1 MATDSARTAPTIAQ
15 EGPLARRLPAT
26 LRRLADLPPSADA
39 PYLTVALDWR
49 PQGERPGREGHVVPE
64 AAQRRGGHEKE
75 RPGPVW
81 RPSWE
86 QTGRQLDD
94 LLDTLE
100 AHSPAHTSLSAD
112 VERIREA
119 LSDVDPA
126 AHGVFIVACS
136 AQDVFSILPIGLPL
150 ETSFAVGPTPALQG
164 LAQAIDD
171 HPPYAILHADQREA
185 SLTFV
190 SQGVALSELE
200 LTEGSN
206 PRGTDEGQW
215 SQQRHQR
222 RAEEQ
227 VEAFARHVAEQTRI
241 ALDESGIHRL
251 VVAADEPVASALHAE
266 FHQTV
271 TDRIVA
277 NTHIQGSAAV
287 PAQITDTMPLVERH
301 ERDREAQAVQQ
312 IEDNRGPGGTAVAGS
327 DDVVSALLSGQVMT
341 LVMNEDFA
349 GPGWADFEQSLVGA
363 GDVPVE
369 HPYGGDAVALVAVN
383 LDQELIRLALQQD
396 ATLEIVATEVPVS
409 ADELQNVPEAGQDR
423 PRAQAAEQLD
433 ALGGV
438 GAILRFALSGDQ
450 ATANL

>member
-1 MATDSARTAPTIAQ
+1 MATDPARTASTLEEP
-15 EGPLARRLPAT
+15 GPLARRLPAT
-26 LRRLADLPPSADA
+26 LRQLAELPPSADA

-49 PQGERPGREGHVVPE
+49 PQGERPGRDGHIVPE

-75 RPGPVW
+75 RQGPVW

-94 LLDTLE
+94 LLETLE

-112 VERIREA
+112 VDRIREA
-119 LSDVDPA
+119 LTNVDPA
-126 AHGVFIVACS
+126 AHGVFVVACS
-136 AQDVFSILPIGLPL
+136 ARDVFVILPIGLPL
-150 ETSFAVGPTPALQG
+150 ETRFAVGPTPALRG

-171 HPPYAILHADQREA
+171 NPPYAILHADQREA

-206 PRGTDEGQW
+206 PQGTGEGQW

-227 VEAFARHVAEQTRI
+227 VDAFARHVAEQTRI

-277 NTHIQGSAAV
+277 STQIQGSASV
-287 PAQITDTMPLVERH
+287 PAQIEATMPLVERH
-301 ERDREAQAVQQ
+301 ERDREAETVQQ
-312 IEDNRGPGGTAVAGS
+312 IQDNHGPGGTAVAGS
-327 DDVVSALLSGQVMT
+327 DEVVSALLSGQVMT
-341 LVMNEDFA
+341 LVMNEDFT
-349 GPGWADFEQSLVGA
+349 GYGWADFEQSLVGA
-363 GDVPVE
+363 GDVPAE
-369 HPYGGDAVALVAVN
+369 HPYGGDAAALVAVD
-383 LDQELIRLALQQD
+383 LDQELLRLALQQD

-409 ADELQNVPEAGQDR
+409 AEDLEHVPEAGQDR
-423 PRAQAAEQLD
+423 PRAKAAAQLD
-433 ALGGV
+433 AMGGV